1 MRKSHFLLAA
11 ALAGPAWATQARA
24 QVSEAE
30 RAAARE
36 LFRQGDELQR
46 ASKFVEALDK
56 FQRAQQVHA
65 APTNLLRIAE
75 CDAAI
80 GRLVESAETY
90 RAVLRTPLAAGS
102 TPPAF
107 QAAVD
112 QARAE
117 LEQVVPRVPK
127 LVVQVQAPAGAGD
140 LKLQI
145 DGQSVSAALIGEP
158 IPLDPGTHKVLASAA
173 GFGAPEEQ
181 VELKEQ
187 QTKTVSLSLK
197 AIPGAALVPA
207 TDGAATAGA
216 TAATAPVAA
225 PAPPAATGAG
235 GEAAVAPAPKRSRS
249 SLLLGARLG
258 FEIPSGKLPGAVGQG
273 TNAIDISSLGAGGLA
288 YGLDGGLRFAGPWFV
303 GATLEH
309 AQFGG
314 ANTSKLL
321 PPLMGSRVSSNTSL
335 LAAVLGIIVNPER
348 PSLYA
353 ELGVGGRWFG
363 YSEDGHPESGYFSG
377 EVALGA
383 GVWLPFGGSWRALPK
398 VTGGFGAFSPPGS
411 SGAASPAPSSQT
423 FGFITLG
430 LTVFYNADL

>member
-1 MRKSHFLLAA
+1 M
-11 ALAGPAWATQARA
+11 
-24 QVSEAE
+24 SEAE

-46 ASKFVEALDK
+46 ASKFVEALDR

-90 RAVLRTPLAAGS
+90 RAVLRTPLAGGS
-102 TPPAF
+102 APPAF

-117 LEQVVPRVPK
+117 LEQVAPRVPK
-127 LVVQVQAPAGAGD
+127 LVVEVQAPAGAGN
-140 LKLQI
+140 LQLQI
-145 DGQSVSAALIGEP
+145 DGQSVPAALIGEP
-158 IPLDPGTHKVLASAA
+158 IPLDPGMHKVLVSAA

-197 AIPGAALVPA
+197 AIPGAAVAPA

-225 PAPPAATGAG
+225 APPAATGAG
-235 GEAAVAPAPKRSRS
+235 GEAAVPPALKRSRS
-249 SLLLGARLG
+249 SLLLGAHLG
-258 FEIPSGKLPGAVGQG
+258 FEIGSGKLPGAAGEG
-273 TNAIDISSLGAGGLA
+273 TNESIDISTVGAGGLA

-314 ANTSKLL
+314 ATPSKLATVQGE
-321 PPLMGSRVSSNTSL
+321 PVQKASSNTSL
-335 LAAVLGIIVNPER
+335 LAAVLGIIVNPDR

-363 YSEDGHPESGYFSG
+363 YSEGGSAEHGYFAG

-383 GVWLPFGGSWRALPK
+383 GVWLPFGGAWRALPK
-398 VTGGFGAFSPPGS
+398 ITGGFGAFSPP
-411 SGAASPAPSSQT
+411 SGPSGTTTTTPTSQT
-423 FGFITLG
+423 FGFVTLG